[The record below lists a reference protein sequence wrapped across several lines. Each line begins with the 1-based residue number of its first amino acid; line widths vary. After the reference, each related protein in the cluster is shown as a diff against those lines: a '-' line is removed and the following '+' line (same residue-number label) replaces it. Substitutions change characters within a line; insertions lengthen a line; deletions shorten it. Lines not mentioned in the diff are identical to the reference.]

1 MLKYFMYYLLLINL
15 ISLSLCWYDKRAA
28 IRQKW
33 RIKEST
39 LLLSAALGGSVGF
52 YVGMKAFRHKTKHL
66 KFTVLVPLLII
77 LQSAGLIWFFFY
89 KNT

>member
-1 MLKYFMYYLLLINL
+1 MLKYVLYYLLLINL
-15 ISLSLCWYDKRAA
+15 FSLSLCWYDKRAA

-66 KFTVLVPLLII
+66 KFTVLVPLLIA
-77 LQSAGLIWFFFY
+77 LQSAGLIWFFFF
-89 KNT
+89 KNA